1 MLGAVIEGGLQR
13 PFMLVASQVHGRDDD
28 PSWERFW
35 SNLGGWRLDL
45 RLRDAGHESFS
56 DLQMVVPQL
65 ALPPE
70 FVQELI
76 GSIDPDRSVANQ
88 RAYVAAFF
96 DQLSRG
102 TRVLVGRFGEACERA
117 DGLRRQRG
125 QGSHRERHLIGLE
138 APLET
143 SAAPAPRALCVEG

>member
-56 DLQMVVPQL
+56 DLQVVVPQL
-65 ALPPE
+65 APPPE

-96 DQLSRG
+96 DQH
-102 TRVLVGRFGEACERA
+102 
-117 DGLRRQRG
+117 LR
-125 QGSHRERHLIGLE
+125 HRHLLDG
-138 APLET
+138 P
-143 SAAPAPRALCVEG
+143 SPRFPEMQHLP